1 MANQHVYSTHME
13 PGGALY
19 ENRSK
24 TTTAPGAS
32 TLKRRAMA
40 PPERIGYNKDDTRPG
55 VRANRAGTR
64 GFRAPEVLLKC
75 QDQTPALDIWSAGII
90 LLAFLTKRFPLFNS
104 NDDIEALLEL
114 MVVFGKKRV
123 NQAAILHNRTLHSTV
138 PLANADGYRIPDFIL
153 KLNPAILEAPAG
165 HPDPELYTQE
175 VHQVMDLARA
185 CLQTDLTRRYNAR
198 EALSHPFLQLDDDE
212 VAMRNA
218 RDF

>member
-1 MANQHVYSTHME
+1 ME

-24 TTTAPGAS
+24 SSTASGAAN
-32 TLKRRAMA
+32 LKRRAMA
-40 PPERIGYNKDDTRPG
+40 PPERIGYNKEDARPG

-114 MVVFGKKRV
+114 MVVFGKKRI
-123 NQAAILHNRTLHSTV
+123 NQAAILHNRVMHSTV

-153 KLNPAILEAPAG
+153 KMNPPSLTPPLVTPTRSSTPKRSTRPWTSLVPACR
-165 HPDPELYTQE
+165 PT
-175 VHQVMDLARA
+175 
-185 CLQTDLTRRYNAR
+185 
-198 EALSHPFLQLDDDE
+198 
-212 VAMRNA
+212 
-218 RDF
+218 